1 MKLSVIVPVY
11 NAERFLP
18 RCLDS
23 LLRQGMKNGDWE
35 IICVN
40 DGSPDNS
47 FVILAEYEK
56 KYPDIFKIITQE
68 NQGLGGARNTATRL
82 AQGEYVTYLDSDDY
96 IIDNAYSYFL
106 EHFCQDKP
114 DVLCYGNLRIFT
126 DGQALQDPQAQP
138 DGEILFEGD
147 GVDAY
152 NRWPL
157 PYVWSKLYRRA
168 YLEEYHIES
177 EIVICQD
184 DIFNFEV
191 FRYHPRTRIVSS
203 NVYRYEQGN
212 IFSIQKI
219 VNKEIVL
226 VQLNDLI
233 YNIGLMRK
241 YIDADNK
248 ELLPA
253 ARRNIDNFLNVYYR
267 KITKSDRLTKDEW
280 MRNRNLTKC
289 YSFSTERRREK
300 CDTIT
305 KTLRWLQEWAG
316 TSYVGYNVVYFI
328 RHTLFQYIYYP
339 LFVGQYRRRRQ
350 N

>member
-1 MKLSVIVPVY
+1 M
-11 NAERFLP
+11 
-18 RCLDS
+18 
-23 LLRQGMKNGDWE
+23 
-35 IICVN
+35 
-40 DGSPDNS
+40 
-47 FVILAEYEK
+47 
-56 KYPDIFKIITQE
+56 
-68 NQGLGGARNTATRL
+68 
-82 AQGEYVTYLDSDDY
+82 
-96 IIDNAYSYFL
+96 
-106 EHFCQDKP
+106 
-114 DVLCYGNLRIFT
+114 
-126 DGQALQDPQAQP
+126 
-138 DGEILFEGD
+138 
-147 GVDAY
+147 
-152 NRWPL
+152 
-157 PYVWSKLYRRA
+157 
-168 YLEEYHIES
+168 
-177 EIVICQD
+177 
-184 DIFNFEV
+184 
-191 FRYHPRTRIVSS
+191 
-203 NVYRYEQGN
+203 
-212 IFSIQKI
+212 
-219 VNKEIVL
+219 L